1 MKSVEQNIIKFID
14 RESLIA
20 RGDRVVIALSGG
32 PDSIFLLHFF
42 HKNLERFGIEL
53 SACHINHNLRGKESD
68 TDELFCKNIC
78 DELGIKYFTA
88 SVDVKTLAKKNKM
101 SIEEAARNL
110 RYNELSRIAE
120 ENKLNKI
127 ATAHNKN
134 DNAETV
140 LLNLFKGTGLSGL
153 SGIPIKR
160 DNIIRPLLCLNKTEI
175 MAYLKENEIEYRID
189 KSNLQNDFKRN
200 FIRNELVPQ
209 IAKEINPSLNEAL
222 FNSSQIFRNSD
233 VVLKKHIKTISGK
246 YFSQTAI
253 SLKVDLKLID
263 DLGIEI
269 LGEALKFNLEKLF
282 NFSFTYDDLLKLRD
296 LSENQTGKKVILNKN
311 IEAYKER
318 GSIIFVRSEL
328 SEEKSESILKVGHQV
343 SFAGQTIG
351 IDEVDNFSI
360 TDINNEKSS
369 EYICGDDLEEE
380 FVIRRWKNGD
390 KFKPL
395 GMNNFKKVSDFLN
408 EQHVPANQKKK
419 QLLLINRNN
428 IVWVIGL
435 RIDNRIKYSDKCRR
449 VYKIWMK

>member
-14 RESLIA
+14 RESLIEI
-20 RGDRVVIALSGG
+20 GDKVIVALSGG

-78 DELGIKYFTA
+78 DELGVKFFTA

-127 ATAHNKN
+127 ATAHNKE

-200 FIRNELVPQ
+200 YIRNELVPQ

-233 VVLKKHIKTISGK
+233 VVLKKHIKTISEK

-269 LGEALKFNLEKLF
+269 LGEALKFNLEKLC

-318 GSIIFVRSEL
+318 GSIIFVRSES

-343 SFAGQTIG
+343 SFAGQTFG
-351 IDEVDNFSI
+351 IEQVESFSI
-360 TDINNEKSS
+360 HDINNEKCS
-369 EYICGDDLEEE
+369 EYICGDDLEDK

>member
-1 MKSVEQNIIKFID
+1 MKSVEQYIIKFID
-14 RESLIA
+14 RESLIENE
-20 RGDRVVIALSGG
+20 DRVLIALSGG
-32 PDSIFLLHFF
+32 PDSIFLLHFLY
-42 HKNLERFGIEL
+42 KNSKRFGIEL
-53 SACHINHNLRGKESD
+53 SACHVNHNLRGKASD
-68 TDELFCKNIC
+68 ADELFCEKIC
-78 DELGIKYFTA
+78 DELKVKYFTA
-88 SVDVKTLAKKNKM
+88 SVDVKTFAKENKM
-101 SIEEAARNL
+101 SVEEAARDL
-110 RYNELSRIAE
+110 RYNELNRIAE
-120 ENKLNKI
+120 ENNITKI

-160 DNIIRPLLCLNKTEI
+160 DKIIRPLLCLNKTEI
-175 MAYLKENEIEYRID
+175 LAYLKENEIKYRID
-189 KSNLQNDFKRN
+189 RSNMQNDFKRN
-200 FIRNELVPQ
+200 FIRNELVPK
-209 IAKEINPSLNEAL
+209 IEREINPSLNEAL
-222 FNSSQIFRNSD
+222 FNSSQIIKNSD
-233 VVLKKHIKTISGK
+233 KVLKNFIGNISPK
-246 YFSQTAI
+246 YFTQATD

-269 LGEALKFNLEKLF
+269 LGEAFKYNLENHF
-282 NFSFTYDDLLKLRD
+282 NYSFTYDDLLKLRD
-296 LSENQTGKKVILNKN
+296 LSENQTGKRVILTKN

-318 GSIIFVRSEL
+318 GSIIFVRSES

-343 SFAGQTIG
+343 LFDGQTIG
-351 IDEVDNFSI
+351 IEEVENFSSD
-360 TDINNEKSS
+360 DINQEKCS

-380 FVIRRWKNGD
+380 FVIRRWMNGD

-395 GMNNFKKVSDFLN
+395 GMSNFKKVSDFLN

-419 QLLLINRNN
+419 QLLLTNRNN

>member
-1 MKSVEQNIIKFID
+1 MRSVEQNIIKFID
-14 RESLIA
+14 RESLIEN
-20 RGDRVVIALSGG
+20 RDKVLIALSGG
-32 PDSIFLLHFF
+32 PDSVFLLHFLY
-42 HKNLERFGIEL
+42 KNLTRLGIEL
-53 SACHINHNLRGKESD
+53 FACHVNHNLRGKDSD
-68 TDELFCKNIC
+68 ADELFCKKTC
-78 DELGIKYFTA
+78 DELGVKYFSA
-88 SVDVKTLAKKNKM
+88 SVDVKSVAKKNKL
-101 SIEEAARNL
+101 SIEEAARDL
-110 RYNELSRIAE
+110 RYDEFNRIAE

-160 DNIIRPLLCLNKTEI
+160 DNIIRPLLCLNKIEI
-175 MAYLKENEIEYRID
+175 LEYLKENEIEYRID
-189 KSNLQNDFKRN
+189 RSNLQNDFKRN
-200 FIRNELVPQ
+200 FIRNELVPK
-209 IAKEINPSLNEAL
+209 IEKEINPSLNEAL

-233 VVLKKHIKTISGK
+233 VVLKKHIETISEK
-246 YFSQTAI
+246 YFSQTAN
-253 SLKVDLKLID
+253 SLEVDLKLID

-269 LGEALKFNLEKLF
+269 LGEALKFNLENHF
-282 NFSFTYDDLLKLRD
+282 NYSFTYDDLLKLRD
-296 LSENQTGKKVILNKN
+296 LSENQTGKRVILNKN
-311 IEAYKER
+311 IEAFKER

-328 SEEKSESILKVGHQV
+328 SPEKSESILKVGHQV
-343 SFAGQTIG
+343 SFAGQTFG
-351 IDEVDNFSI
+351 IEKIDNFSI
-360 TDINNEKSS
+360 HDINNEKYS
-369 EYICGDDLEEE
+369 EYICGDDFEEE
-380 FVIRRWKNGD
+380 FVIRRWRNGD